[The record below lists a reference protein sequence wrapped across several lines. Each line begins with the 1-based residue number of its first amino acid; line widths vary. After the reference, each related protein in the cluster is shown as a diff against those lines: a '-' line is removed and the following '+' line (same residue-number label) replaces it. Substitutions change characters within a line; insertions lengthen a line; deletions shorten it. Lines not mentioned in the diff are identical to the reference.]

1 MLVFWIELMFN
12 MNDTNKVKEEKTINA
27 LIASNTFDFLLRYKL
42 NLATRLSQYGIK
54 VYLGAP
60 NITGR
65 NKNNEIKEN
74 DIELIDFGNKRK
86 GFLAIYNIYK
96 SLINFKRNNPNSVII
111 THTVYLNIIAIL
123 ILYFSPRNKNRFF
136 IFVSGFGPS
145 LIRKSLKY
153 ILFGKLY
160 ISSLRTISN
169 NPKATVV
176 TLNLEDKNLIQ
187 DFIPD
192 RKVLLYREGGL
203 TKKELRLNEKNFKKI
218 ESRRINVGYLGRFL
232 SEKGVVDILNVI
244 EMSKQLGLEFNY
256 YLGGNEDLQNK
267 SSYNLN
273 NMRAMVSN
281 NATIE
286 INPSYESFFEKID
299 ILLFP
304 SYREGH
310 PLYLFRSMAYG
321 VIPITYPNPGNTV
334 DVIHNFN
341 GIITPSSTVTG
352 LLSGLIEL
360 NNDRKKLIE
369 LSKNAQ
375 RYSKNFSQDKCD
387 DNFIRLMKNQL
398 SN

>member
-1 MLVFWIELMFN
+1 MY
-12 MNDTNKVKEEKTINA
+12 DTNKISKEETLYA
-27 LIASNTFDFLLRYKL
+27 LIASNTLDFLLRYKL
-42 NLATRLSQYGIK
+42 NLATRLSEYGFR

-60 NITGR
+60 NTFEHHPNKFKI
-65 NKNNEIKEN
+65 KNN
-74 DIELIDFGNKRK
+74 IELIDFGKNRK
-86 GFLAIYNIYK
+86 GISAIFNIFK
-96 SLINFKRNNPNSVII
+96 SLLRFKKNKPNAIII

-123 ILYFSPRNKNRFF
+123 ILLFSPRNKNKFF

-153 ILFGKLY
+153 KLLGNIY
-160 ISSLRTISN
+160 ISSLRKVSN

-203 TKKELRLNEKNFKKI
+203 TKEELKLNEKNFENI
-218 ESRRINVGYLGRFL
+218 DRRTINVGYLGRFL
-232 SEKGVVDILNVI
+232 SEKGVVDIINVI
-244 EMSKQLGLEFNY
+244 EMSKQMGLDFNFF
-256 YLGGNEDLQNK
+256 LGGNEDLQNK

-273 NMRAMVSN
+273 NIRTILN
-281 NATIE
+281 KNATIE
-286 INPSYESFFEKID
+286 INPSYESFFKKID

-321 VIPITYPNPGNTV
+321 VIPITYPNPVNTV

-352 LLSGLIEL
+352 LLSGLIKL
-360 NNDRKKLIE
+360 NNDRK
-369 LSKNAQ
+369 
-375 RYSKNFSQDKCD
+375 R
-387 DNFIRLMKNQL
+387 
-398 SN
+398 